1 MHDASR
7 TSFAEINSIGH
18 DLVSSYKI
26 IFGTI
31 AVSIAFVMELTLVP
45 LFLPSIQTEF
55 DLSINALAWFFNA
68 YGIAV
73 AVGVLFGG
81 WFGDNYDIKRVFSL
95 GVLFF
100 ALGSALVVT
109 AENYQLIQFARALQG
124 FGGGIFSP
132 LVPILLTRASPAR
145 PGRIL
150 ILWGSISGYAAA
162 LAPLLY
168 SSILSG
174 FGWTFAFTMF
184 AVVSICALVV
194 VQFSS
199 IPHEAASKAQG
210 WLDHTRV
217 FRSPQLWLMF
227 GYIFCTYGS
236 ISFYLFFVPIRL
248 DDSGLTIMSI
258 GLTLSIM
265 WLTFSII
272 STLLR
277 NAIDEPH
284 VRGILTIAPVFIAAG
299 FGLAQYSDS
308 LILWALSAILVGV
321 GLACSNAPSTLL
333 VLKFAPKGTSG
344 IAASLDISFARI
356 GGVIAIFGLAQ
367 SSFSMAAIGICLL
380 SVAAILFAH
389 QATKNL
395 DQHSELTAV
404 SRR

>member
-1 MHDASR
+1 M
-7 TSFAEINSIGH
+7 
-18 DLVSSYKI
+18 
-26 IFGTI
+26 
-31 AVSIAFVMELTLVP
+31 SIAFVMELTLVP
-45 LFLPSIQTEF
+45 LFLPAIQAEF

-81 WFGDNYDIKRVFSL
+81 WFSDNYDIKRVFSL

-100 ALGSALVVT
+100 ALGSALVAM
-109 AENYQLIQFARALQG
+109 AEDYQFIQFARALQG
-124 FGGGIFSP
+124 FGGGVFSP
-132 LVPILLTRASPAR
+132 LVPILLTRASPDR

-150 ILWGSISGYAAA
+150 ILWGSVSGYAAA

-168 SSILSG
+168 SHILSG
-174 FGWTFAFTMF
+174 FGWTLAFTMF

-194 VQFSS
+194 VQISS
-199 IPHEAASKAQG
+199 IPHETASKPQG

-248 DDSGLTIMSI
+248 DESGLTIMRI
-258 GLTLSIM
+258 GLILSIM
-265 WLTFSII
+265 WLTFSVV

-284 VRGILTIAPVFIAAG
+284 VRGILTIAPIFIAAG
-299 FGLAQYSDS
+299 FGLAHFSDS
-308 LILWALSAILVGV
+308 LILWALSSTFVGI

-356 GGVIAIFGLAQ
+356 GGVIAIFGLTQ
-367 SSFSMAAIGICLL
+367 SMFSIAPFGIGLL
-380 SVAAILFAH
+380 SIAAILFAY

-395 DQHSELTAV
+395 DQHSGHSAV
-404 SRR
+404 SGR